1 MTGKKFDLGQ
11 VVVAKGVD
19 EKMKED
25 RSIRVF
31 VQVSNGRYVHRDW
44 GQTCDEDAKV
54 NNRAIQ
60 NGERI
65 RAVYK
70 QPKTDRTILIITEAD
85 RSVTTIMFPDEH

>member
-11 VVVAKGVD
+11 VVVTKGID

-25 RSIRVF
+25 RSFQVF
-31 VQVSNGRYVHRDW
+31 VQVSIGKYVHRDW
-44 GQTCDEDAKV
+44 GQTSDEDAKA

-65 RAVYK
+65 LAVYK
-70 QPKTDRTILIITEAD
+70 QPKTDTTIRIITEAD
-85 RSVTTIMFPDEH
+85 RSVTTILFPDES